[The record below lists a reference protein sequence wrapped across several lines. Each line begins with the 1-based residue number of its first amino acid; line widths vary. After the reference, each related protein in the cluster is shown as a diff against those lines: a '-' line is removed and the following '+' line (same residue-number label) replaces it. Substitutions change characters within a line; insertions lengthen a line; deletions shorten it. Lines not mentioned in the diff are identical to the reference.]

1 MGKVLVVDD
10 KELMRD
16 SVAAIL
22 SRKGH
27 GVVTAPDARGA
38 LARIA
43 DKRPECV
50 VTDLQM
56 PGMNGL
62 ELLEE
67 IRKIDSELPV
77 IFMTAFGSVETAVEA
92 MRKGAF
98 DYVTKPFSGDELSI
112 SVERALEHARLLRE
126 NQVLRA
132 EKPQSRRAQSHRMIG
147 SGSAMEALRAK
158 LAPISASH
166 GTVLITGE
174 SGTGKEVA
182 ARFVHEN
189 SPRCTAPFLA
199 INCAAL
205 SSALLESELF
215 GHEKGAF
222 TGADRLRKGRFEL
235 AEGGTLLLD
244 EISEIPPDLQ
254 AKLLRVLQ
262 EKCFE
267 RVGSSVAQKS
277 DVRIVATTNRDLAVE
292 IEAGRFRGD
301 LFFRLNVLPIAMP
314 ALGERLT
321 DVSELAEHFLG
332 LVADREGGRR
342 KKLSKEA
349 LALFEQYSWPGN
361 VRELQNLCERAAVL
375 ASGDLIAAEL
385 VAPWLVAHGRAF
397 ASHGYASGTNGFA
410 STNVGQSTVA
420 QPFVGLQG
428 SVPAGYGS
436 VGQPVIA
443 SLAARARLS
452 GSAPGETPV
461 IETFGIAP
469 RASFTPN
476 APAHNLGDGTGIP
489 SLVCD
494 GALTLDEIER
504 RSIVATLG
512 KNRGHRQKSA
522 KALGIG
528 VRTLGLKL
536 KKWKEE
542 SLVPAEL

>member
-1 MGKVLVVDD
+1 MGRILVVDD

-27 GVVTAPDARGA
+27 TVITAADGSAA

-62 ELLEE
+62 ELLEG
-67 IRKIDSELPV
+67 IRRIDAELPV
-77 IFMTAFGSVETAVEA
+77 VFMTAFGSVETAVEA

-98 DYVTKPFSGDELSI
+98 DYVTKPFSGDELAI
-112 SVERALEHARLLRE
+112 STERALEHARLLRE

-132 EKPQSRRAQSHRMIG
+132 NAAPQTRRAQSHRMIG
-147 SGSAMEALRAK
+147 SGPAMEALRSK
-158 LAPISASH
+158 LMPIAASH
-166 GTVLITGE
+166 GTVLVTGE

-182 ARFVHEN
+182 ARFIHEN
-189 SPRCTAPFLA
+189 SPRAGGPFLA

-235 AEGGTLLLD
+235 ADGGTLLLD

-262 EKCFE
+262 EKSFE
-267 RVGSSVAQKS
+267 RVGSSVAQKA
-277 DVRIVATTNRDLAVE
+277 DVRIIATTNRDLAREVD
-292 IEAGRFRGD
+292 AGRFRGD
-301 LFFRLNVLPIAMP
+301 LYFRLNVLPIRMP
-314 ALGERLT
+314 ALRDRVS
-321 DVSELAEHFLG
+321 DVAELSEHFLA
-332 LVADREGGRR
+332 LVADREGGKR
-342 KKLSKEA
+342 KKLAKDA
-349 LALFEQYSWPGN
+349 LALFEEYAWPGN

-375 ASGDLIAAEL
+375 ASGDVIGPDL
-385 VAPWLVAHGRAF
+385 VVPWLVANDVPVAPS
-397 ASHGYASGTNGFA
+397 AAIPASGGVGVRLARAAAMAEAPMIETFA
-410 STNVGQSTVA
+410 STA
-420 QPFVGLQG
+420 
-428 SVPAGYGS
+428 A
-436 VGQPVIA
+436 A
-443 SLAARARLS
+443 SLAGHGAA
-452 GSAPGETPV
+452 GSNGQHA
-461 IETFGIAP
+461 A
-469 RASFTPN
+469 
-476 APAHNLGDGTGIP
+476 APAGDGTGIP

-504 RSIVATLG
+504 RSIVATLER
-512 KNRGHRQKSA
+512 NRGHRQKSA

-542 SLVPAEL
+542 SLVPQEL

>member
-27 GVVTAPDARGA
+27 TVVTAPDGRGA

-67 IRKIDSELPV
+67 IRKIDAELPV
-77 IFMTAFGSVETAVEA
+77 VFMTAFGSVETAVDA

-98 DYVTKPFSGDELSI
+98 DYVTKPFSGDELAI
-112 SVERALEHARLLRE
+112 SVERALAHARLLRE

-132 EKPQSRRAQSHRMIG
+132 VATPQTRRAQSHRMIG
-147 SGSAMEALRAK
+147 SGAEMEALRAK
-158 LAPISASH
+158 LAPVSASH

-182 ARFVHEN
+182 ARFIHEN
-189 SPRCTAPFLA
+189 SPRASGPFLA

-235 AEGGTLLLD
+235 ADGGTLLLD

-262 EKCFE
+262 EKSFE
-267 RVGSSVAQKS
+267 RVGSSVSQKA
-277 DVRIVATTNRDLAVE
+277 DVRILATTNRDLSREVD
-292 IEAGRFRGD
+292 AGRFRGD
-301 LFFRLNVLPIAMP
+301 LFFRLNVLPIRMP
-314 ALGERLT
+314 ALRERAG
-321 DVSELAEHFLG
+321 DISELAEHFLG
-332 LVADREGGRR
+332 LVADREGGKR
-342 KKLSKEA
+342 KRLSKDA
-349 LALFEQYSWPGN
+349 LSLFEGYQWPGN

-375 ASGDLIAAEL
+375 ANADAISADL
-385 VAPWLVAHGRAF
+385 VAPWLI
-397 ASHGYASGTNGFA
+397 ASDGARN
-410 STNVGQSTVA
+410 
-420 QPFVGLQG
+420 G
-428 SVPAGYGS
+428 SVIGG
-436 VGQPVIA
+436 VGVK
-443 SLAARARLS
+443 LARA
-452 GSAPGETPV
+452 AEV
-461 IETFGIAP
+461 EIETFPAGV
-469 RASFTPN
+469 T
-476 APAHNLGDGTGIP
+476 APAPSPTITVTSGDGTGLP

-504 RSIVATLG
+504 RSIVATLER
-512 KNRGHRQKSA
+512 NRGHRQKSA

-536 KKWKEE
+536 KKWKED

>member
-16 SVAAIL
+16 SVGAIL

-27 GVVTAPDARGA
+27 VVVTSPDGRGA

-43 DKRPECV
+43 ERRPECV

-62 ELLEE
+62 ELLEG
-67 IRKIDSELPV
+67 IRKIDAELPV
-77 IFMTAFGSVETAVEA
+77 VFMTAFGTVETAVDA

-112 SVERALEHARLLRE
+112 AVERALEHARLLRE

-132 EKPQSRRAQSHRMIG
+132 VATPQTRRAQSHRMIG
-147 SGSAMEALRAK
+147 SSAAMEEMRAK
-158 LAPISASH
+158 LMPIASSH
-166 GTVLITGE
+166 GTVLVTGE
-174 SGTGKEVA
+174 SGSGKEVA
-182 ARFVHEN
+182 ARYVHEN
-189 SPRCTAPFLA
+189 SPRASGPFLA
-199 INCAAL
+199 LNCAAL

-215 GHEKGAF
+215 GHERGAF

-235 AEGGTLLLD
+235 ADGGTLLLD

-262 EKCFE
+262 EKSFE
-267 RVGSSVAQKS
+267 RVGSSVSQRA
-277 DVRIVATTNRDLAVE
+277 DVRVVATTNRDLAREVD
-292 IEAGRFRGD
+292 AGRFRGD
-301 LFFRLNVLPIAMP
+301 LFFRLNVLPIRMP
-314 ALGERLT
+314 PLRERAG
-321 DVSELAEHFLG
+321 DVPELAEHFLG

-342 KKLSKEA
+342 KKLAKDA
-349 LALFEQYSWPGN
+349 LALFERYPWPGN

-375 ASGDLIAAEL
+375 ASGDLISAEL
-385 VAPWLVAHGRAF
+385 VAPWLVSRAAVHGEAGAAAHAGGVGVRL
-397 ASHGYASGTNGFA
+397 SHGGE
-410 STNVGQSTVA
+410 
-420 QPFVGLQG
+420 
-428 SVPAGYGS
+428 PA
-436 VGQPVIA
+436 
-443 SLAARARLS
+443 
-452 GSAPGETPV
+452 PV
-461 IETFGIAP
+461 IETFATALPVPGGHGHVA
-469 RASFTPN
+469 
-476 APAHNLGDGTGIP
+476 APAARGDGTGLP

-494 GALTLDEIER
+494 GELTLDEIER
-504 RSIVATLG
+504 RSIVATLER
-512 KNRGHRQKSA
+512 NRGHRQKSA

-542 SLVPAEL
+542 ALVPAEL

>member
-1 MGKVLVVDD
+1 MGKILVVDD

-27 GVVTAPDARGA
+27 TVVTAPDGAAA

-50 VTDLQM
+50 VTALQM

-62 ELLEE
+62 ELLEQ
-67 IRKIDSELPV
+67 IRRIDAELPV
-77 IFMTAFGSVETAVEA
+77 VFMTAFGSVETAVDA

-112 SVERALEHARLLRE
+112 STERALEHARLLRE

-132 EKPQSRRAQSHRMIG
+132 NAAPQTRRAQSHRMIG
-147 SGSAMEALRAK
+147 SGAAMEALRAK
-158 LAPISASH
+158 LTPISASH
-166 GTVLITGE
+166 GTVLVTGE

-182 ARFVHEN
+182 ARFIHEN
-189 SPRCTAPFLA
+189 SPRASGPFLA

-235 AEGGTLLLD
+235 ADGGTLLLD

-262 EKCFE
+262 EKSFE
-267 RVGSSVAQKS
+267 RVGSSVAQKA
-277 DVRIVATTNRDLAVE
+277 DVRIIATTNRDLAREVD
-292 IEAGRFRGD
+292 AGRFRGD
-301 LFFRLNVLPIAMP
+301 LYFRLNVLPIRMP
-314 ALGERLT
+314 ALRERIS
-321 DVSELAEHFLG
+321 DVAELAEHFLG
-332 LVADREGGRR
+332 LVSDREGGRR
-342 KKLSKEA
+342 KKLAKDA
-349 LALFEQYSWPGN
+349 LAQFERYGWPGN

-375 ASGDLIAAEL
+375 ASGDVIAAEL
-385 VAPWLVAHGRAF
+385 VEPWLVAHD
-397 ASHGYASGTNGFA
+397 
-410 STNVGQSTVA
+410 
-420 QPFVGLQG
+420 
-428 SVPAGYGS
+428 VPAPAAHAAGGG
-436 VGQPVIA
+436 VA
-443 SLAARARLS
+443 TRLARPAVADM
-452 GSAPGETPV
+452 PV
-461 IETFGIAP
+461 IETFSSAAAAALTSTP
-469 RASFTPN
+469 AAS
-476 APAHNLGDGTGIP
+476 AGDGTGLP

-504 RSIVATLG
+504 RSIVATLERF
-512 KNRGHRQKSA
+512 RGHRQKSA

-536 KKWKEE
+536 KKWKEDA
-542 SLVPAEL
+542 LVPQEL

>member
-22 SRKGH
+22 GRKGH
-27 GVVTAPDARGA
+27 TVITAPDARVA
-38 LARIA
+38 LARLA
-43 DKRPECV
+43 EKRPECV

-62 ELLEE
+62 ELLDE
-67 IRKIDSELPV
+67 IRRIDAELPV
-77 IFMTAFGSVETAVEA
+77 VFMTAFGSIETAVEA

-112 SVERALEHARLLRE
+112 SVDRALEHARLLRE

-132 EKPQSRRAQSHRMIG
+132 VATPQTRRAQSHRMIG
-147 SGSAMEALRAK
+147 SGPLMEELRAK
-158 LAPISASH
+158 LAPMAASH

-182 ARFVHEN
+182 ARHIHEH
-189 SPRCTAPFLA
+189 SPRASGPFLA

-235 AEGGTLLLD
+235 ADGGTLLLD

-262 EKCFE
+262 EKSFE
-267 RVGSSVAQKS
+267 RVGSSIAQKV
-277 DVRIVATTNRDLAVE
+277 DVRILATTNRDLAREVD
-292 IEAGRFRGD
+292 AGRFRGD
-301 LFFRLNVLPIAMP
+301 LFFRLNVLPIRMP
-314 ALGERLT
+314 ALRERAS
-321 DVSELAEHFLG
+321 DVAELAEHFLG

-342 KKLSKEA
+342 KRLSKDA
-349 LALFEQYSWPGN
+349 LALFERYGWPGN

-375 ASGDLIAAEL
+375 TAGDVIEGAL
-385 VAPWLVAHGRAF
+385 VAPWIGGTGLPSSERAP
-397 ASHGYASGTNGFA
+397 AAPAALGGM
-410 STNVGQSTVA
+410 
-420 QPFVGLQG
+420 GLPL
-428 SVPAGYGS
+428 SRPVPS
-436 VGQPVIA
+436 SSPVV
-443 SLAARARLS
+443 
-452 GSAPGETPV
+452 PV
-461 IETFGIAP
+461 IETFSSAADALIGVAGP
-469 RASFTPN
+469 SGSSQQAAHAASQS
-476 APAHNLGDGTGIP
+476 AGDGTGLP
-489 SLVCD
+489 TLVCD
-494 GALTLDEIER
+494 GRLTLDEIER

-512 KNRGHRQKSA
+512 RFRGHRQKSA

>member
-22 SRKGH
+22 GRKGH
-27 GVVTAPDARGA
+27 TVITAPDARGA
-38 LARIA
+38 LARLA
-43 DKRPECV
+43 EKRPECV
-50 VTDLQM
+50 VTALQM
-56 PGMNGL
+56 PGMTGL
-62 ELLEE
+62 ELLDE
-67 IRKIDSELPV
+67 IRRIDAELPV
-77 IFMTAFGSVETAVEA
+77 VFMTAFGSIETAVEA

-132 EKPQSRRAQSHRMIG
+132 VATPQTRRAQSHRMIG
-147 SGSAMEALRAK
+147 SGPLMEELRAK
-158 LAPISASH
+158 LAPMAASH

-182 ARFVHEN
+182 ARHIHEH
-189 SPRCTAPFLA
+189 SPRASGPFLA

-235 AEGGTLLLD
+235 ADGGTLLLD

-262 EKCFE
+262 EKSFE
-267 RVGSSVAQKS
+267 RVGSSIAQKV
-277 DVRIVATTNRDLAVE
+277 DVRILATTNRDLAREVD
-292 IEAGRFRGD
+292 AGRFRGD
-301 LFFRLNVLPIAMP
+301 LFFRLNVLPIRMP
-314 ALGERLT
+314 ALRERAS

-342 KKLSKEA
+342 KRLSKDA
-349 LALFEQYSWPGN
+349 LALFERYGWPGN

-375 ASGDLIAAEL
+375 TAGDVIEAAL
-385 VAPWLVAHGRAF
+385 VAPWIGGAGLPSSERA
-397 ASHGYASGTNGFA
+397 AAAAPAASGGM
-410 STNVGQSTVA
+410 
-420 QPFVGLQG
+420 GLPL
-428 SVPAGYGS
+428 SRPVPS
-436 VGQPVIA
+436 SSPVV
-443 SLAARARLS
+443 
-452 GSAPGETPV
+452 PV
-461 IETFGIAP
+461 IETFSSAADALIGVASPSGSSQQATHAAP
-469 RASFTPN
+469 Q
-476 APAHNLGDGTGIP
+476 PAGDGTGLP
-489 SLVCD
+489 TLVCD
-494 GALTLDEIER
+494 GRLTLDEIER
-504 RSIVATLG
+504 RSIVATLERF
-512 KNRGHRQKSA
+512 RGHRQKSA

>member
-27 GVVTAPDARGA
+27 TVFTAPDARGA
-38 LARIA
+38 LARISE
-43 DKRPECV
+43 KRPECV

-67 IRKIDSELPV
+67 VRKIDAELPV
-77 IFMTAFGSVETAVEA
+77 IFMTAFGSIETAVEA

-132 EKPQSRRAQSHRMIG
+132 VATPQTRRAQSHRMIG
-147 SGSAMEALRAK
+147 SGPAMEELRGK
-158 LAPISASH
+158 LAPIAASH

-182 ARFVHEN
+182 ARHVHEN
-189 SPRCTAPFLA
+189 SPRASGPFLA

-235 AEGGTLLLD
+235 ADGGTLLLD

-262 EKCFE
+262 EKSFE
-267 RVGSSVAQKS
+267 RVGSSVAQRA
-277 DVRIVATTNRDLAVE
+277 DVRILATTTRDLGREVDS
-292 IEAGRFRGD
+292 GRFRGD
-301 LFFRLNVLPIAMP
+301 LFFRLNVLPIRMP
-314 ALGERLT
+314 ALRERLT
-321 DVSELAEHFLG
+321 DVQELAEHFLG

-342 KKLSKEA
+342 KKLTKEA
-349 LALFEQYSWPGN
+349 LALFVEYTWPGN

-375 ASGDLIAAEL
+375 ASGDTIPAEL
-385 VAPWLVAHGRAF
+385 VAPWLVAFEAP
-397 ASHGYASGTNGFA
+397 STPSTTPNGG
-410 STNVGQSTVA
+410 VGV
-420 QPFVGLQG
+420 
-428 SVPAGYGS
+428 
-436 VGQPVIA
+436 
-443 SLAARARLS
+443 RLS
-452 GSAPGETPV
+452 RPSEPV
-461 IETFGIAP
+461 MIETFAAAAANTLIGA
-469 RASFTPN
+469 ASNGMSASANSSVHSSAHASANSTPS
-476 APAHNLGDGTGIP
+476 PAAFAAAADHTGIP

-494 GALTLDEIER
+494 GRLTLDEIER
-504 RSIVATLG
+504 RSIVATLERF
-512 KNRGHRQKSA
+512 RGHRQKSA

-542 SLVPAEL
+542 MLVPAEL

>member
-27 GVVTAPDARGA
+27 AVVTAPDARGA

-67 IRKIDSELPV
+67 IRKIDAELPV
-77 IFMTAFGSVETAVEA
+77 VFMTAFGSVETAVDA

-112 SVERALEHARLLRE
+112 SVERALEHARILRE

-132 EKPQSRRAQSHRMIG
+132 VATPQTRRAQTHRMIG
-147 SGSAMEALRAK
+147 SGAAMEELRAK
-158 LAPISASH
+158 LAPISGSH
-166 GTVLITGE
+166 GTVLVTGE
-174 SGTGKEVA
+174 SGTGKEVT
-182 ARFVHEN
+182 ARFIHEN
-189 SPRCTAPFLA
+189 SPRASGSFLA

-235 AEGGTLLLD
+235 ADGGTLLLD

-262 EKCFE
+262 EKSFE
-267 RVGSSVAQKS
+267 RVGSSVSQKA
-277 DVRIVATTNRDLAVE
+277 DVRILATTNRDLSREVD
-292 IEAGRFRGD
+292 AGRFRGD
-301 LFFRLNVLPIAMP
+301 LYFRLNVLPIRMP
-314 ALGERLT
+314 ALRERLS

-342 KKLSKEA
+342 KRLAKDA
-349 LALFEQYSWPGN
+349 LALFENYPWPGN
-361 VRELQNLCERAAVL
+361 VRELQNLCERASVL
-375 ASGDLIAAEL
+375 APGETISSEL
-385 VAPWLVAHGRAF
+385 VAPWLVAH
-397 ASHGYASGTNGFA
+397 ASSDNTGSIGVSGG
-410 STNVGQSTVA
+410 VA
-420 QPFVGLQG
+420 
-428 SVPAGYGS
+428 
-436 VGQPVIA
+436 
-443 SLAARARLS
+443 ARLS
-452 GSAPGETPV
+452 SRPSETPM
-461 IETFGIAP
+461 IETFGDAANALIGLPGTAIA
-469 RASFTPN
+469 S
-476 APAHNLGDGTGIP
+476 GDGTGLP

-504 RSIVATLG
+504 RSIVATLER
-512 KNRGHRQKSA
+512 NRGHRQKSA

>member
-27 GVVTAPDARGA
+27 TVLTAPDARAA
-38 LARIA
+38 LARVSE
-43 DKRPECV
+43 KRPECV

-67 IRKIDSELPV
+67 IRKIDAELPV
-77 IFMTAFGSVETAVEA
+77 VFMTAFGSIETAVEA

-98 DYVTKPFSGDELSI
+98 DYVTKPFSGDELTI
-112 SVERALEHARLLRE
+112 SVDRALEHARLLRE

-132 EKPQSRRAQSHRMIG
+132 VATPQTRRAQSHRMIG
-147 SGSAMEALRAK
+147 SGPVMEGLRST
-158 LAPISASH
+158 LAPIAASH

-182 ARFVHEN
+182 ARHIHEN
-189 SPRCTAPFLA
+189 SPRASGPFLA

-235 AEGGTLLLD
+235 ADGGTLLLD

-262 EKCFE
+262 EKSFE
-267 RVGSSVAQKS
+267 RVGSSIAQRA
-277 DVRIVATTNRDLAVE
+277 DVRILATTNRDLAREVD
-292 IEAGRFRGD
+292 AGRFRGD
-301 LFFRLNVLPIAMP
+301 LYFRLNVLPIRMP
-314 ALGERLT
+314 ALRERLS
-321 DVSELAEHFLG
+321 DVTELAEHFLG

-342 KKLSKEA
+342 KKLTKDA
-349 LALFEQYSWPGN
+349 VALFAEYGWPGN

-375 ASGDLIAAEL
+375 ASGDTIPAEL
-385 VAPWLVAHGRAF
+385 VAPWLVAHGSAPSS
-397 ASHGYASGTNGFA
+397 APNGG
-410 STNVGQSTVA
+410 VGV
-420 QPFVGLQG
+420 
-428 SVPAGYGS
+428 
-436 VGQPVIA
+436 
-443 SLAARARLS
+443 RLS
-452 GSAPGETPV
+452 RPTEPPI
-461 IETFGIAP
+461 IETFSAAAANILIGAAHGSQSNGSAHP
-469 RASFTPN
+469 TPS
-476 APAHNLGDGTGIP
+476 PAAFAAAADSTGLP

-494 GALTLDEIER
+494 GRLTLDEIER
-504 RSIVATLG
+504 RSIVATLERF
-512 KNRGHRQKSA
+512 RGHRQKSA

-542 SLVPAEL
+542 ALVPAEL